1 MDAERGQTW
10 TPIHKLAAYTTL
22 RSDAVV
28 FGVGASPTIAVPFAL
43 FAEATFPE
51 RLKKLRLA
59 RGLTQK
65 QLAREAGL
73 AQDLVYL
80 REREY
85 RRPRRRS
92 LERVTAALGVSAD
105 DLLAGAGRGGAQRSG
120 RTLKPATSPPRMAGG
135 PSEHATTPRPM
146 AAASS

>member
-73 AQDLVYL
+73 
-80 REREY
+80 
-85 RRPRRRS
+85 
-92 LERVTAALGVSAD
+92 TA
-105 DLLAGAGRGGAQRSG
+105 
-120 RTLKPATSPPRMAGG
+120 
-135 PSEHATTPRPM
+135 
-146 AAASS
+146 